1 MKAFFDFI
9 DEFEAN
15 HHYQH
20 VDEMMKV
27 ALDISDVEG
36 SFAGEGVYGEFYTN
50 YNQEEKQKLKQK
62 LGRIPDNVGIKKY
75 TYRNLRINT
84 AENLAV
90 IYIAP
95 YIRQQTSFKTPE
107 FTGNLSL
114 AGMIGNGFIV
124 SQKMPGVNIFTEL
137 GRGDLGEKAAAVSRA
152 SIEKKLSEIGVI
164 NHDMHGNNFFVKP
177 EKIKIIKEQYEEG
190 EPIEYDLS
198 EGASLFDF
206 GFMKVKK
213 GKLQQ
218 LKEKLITTS
227 DSTLFKTIIGVIE
240 DMLV

>member
-1 MKAFFDFI
+1 MKT
-9 DEFEAN
+9 
-15 HHYQH
+15 
-20 VDEMMKV
+20 

-36 SFAGEGVYGEFYTN
+36 SFAGEGMYGEFYTN

-75 TYRNLRINT
+75 TYPKADLRINA

-152 SIEKKLSEIGVI
+152 SIEKKLSGIGVI
-164 NHDMHGNNFFVKP
+164 NYDMHGNNFFVKP

-213 GKLQQ
+213 GTPPGQKLQQ
-218 LKEKLITTS
+218 LKEKLIATS
-227 DSTLFKTIIGVIE
+227 DSKLFKTIIRVIE

>member
-1 MKAFFDFI
+1 
-9 DEFEAN
+9 
-15 HHYQH
+15 
-20 VDEMMKV
+20 
-27 ALDISDVEG
+27 
-36 SFAGEGVYGEFYTN
+36 
-50 YNQEEKQKLKQK
+50 
-62 LGRIPDNVGIKKY
+62 
-75 TYRNLRINT
+75 
-84 AENLAV
+84 
-90 IYIAP
+90 
-95 YIRQQTSFKTPE
+95 
-107 FTGNLSL
+107 
-114 AGMIGNGFIV
+114 
-124 SQKMPGVNIFTEL
+124 
-137 GRGDLGEKAAAVSRA
+137 
-152 SIEKKLSEIGVI
+152 
-164 NHDMHGNNFFVKP
+164 MHGNNFFVKP